1 MKLERRDWMSFES
14 FSKAR
19 IPASIQTV
27 QTLETLCPCYALCWQ
42 TPHHSL
48 CSLKSGPAQGPWGL
62 PNAGVKM
69 CQELVDD
76 QRNIKDAPSSSLILI
91 ASDRILVRFSH
102 HSETST
108 TSLVELR
115 QASGYASAP

>member
-76 QRNIKDAPSSSLILI
+76 QRNIKDALSSSLILI
-91 ASDRILVRFSH
+91 ASDRIFGKVLPS
-102 HSETST
+102 
-108 TSLVELR
+108 
-115 QASGYASAP
+115 Q